1 MNTPCALDTPERAR
15 PRQLRSACMNDA
27 DKIKQMQCLL
37 IEALAWLD
45 DYGMRMSGSAGLA
58 DRIKEALN
66 DDDE

>member
-1 MNTPCALDTPERAR
+1 
-15 PRQLRSACMNDA
+15 MNDA

-58 DRIKEALN
+58 DRIKEALS
-66 DDDE
+66 DDVEED

>member
-1 MNTPCALDTPERAR
+1 MSDSE
-15 PRQLRSACMNDA
+15 
-27 DKIKQMQCLL
+27 KIKQLRCLL

-66 DDDE
+66 DEDED